1 MGSQRTASYIEVS
14 YDDILPLGGKE
25 AVELLFHRICRE
37 TVAYRKY
44 LYDVRQLELIPGLV
58 RVRIVRSNGVAGAE
72 HGKHRHSGK
81 KRSKIHNYAVSD
93 QYAIYRTPCTSG
105 QSDGVPPAE
114 GCADGKRS
122 RVREEQ
128 CLRR

>member
-14 YDDILPLGGKE
+14 YDYFLSLGGKE
-25 AVELLFHRICRE
+25 AVELLFHRISRE

-44 LYDVRQLELIPGLV
+44 LYDVRQLELIPRLV
-58 RVRIVRSNGVAGAE
+58 RVRIVQVAGAE
-72 HGKHRHSGK
+72 HGKRRHRGK

-114 GCADGKRS
+114 GCADGKRN